1 MRFLI
6 TGGAGFIGS
15 HLTRHLISEG
25 HKVLVLDNFSTGSAC
40 NLNSDPGNALP
51 TVVDGSVC
59 DAELVDDC
67 TSQVDGVFHLAAAV
81 GTFTIARKTIE
92 SLRTNLHGTEAVVE
106 AACRHRV
113 PLLLASTSE
122 VYGLNPKAGLT
133 EDDDRVLGSPPHS
146 RWSYAEAKSVDE
158 TIVHAHVVEH
168 GLDAVIARLFNT
180 VGPGQS
186 GEYGMVIPRF
196 VRQALAG
203 EPLTVFGDGTQV
215 RCFCHVLDVVPALV
229 ALLLDRDAR
238 GEVFNV
244 GGSDPVRIEDLAR
257 RVLAITGASGGIV
270 HVPYDTFFEAGYRD
284 TPHRLPDCAKARAR
298 IGFRPTCDLDE
309 IISSVVA
316 DQRAHALTR
325 GG

>member
-15 HLTRHLISEG
+15 HLTRFLISEG
-25 HKVLVLDNFSTGSAC
+25 HKVLILDNFSTGSPK
-40 NLNSDPGNALP
+40 NVDSESGSPVP
-51 TVVDGSVC
+51 EIVDGSVC
-59 DAELVDDC
+59 DAELVDRC
-67 TSQVDGVFHLAAAV
+67 TREVDAVFHLAAAV

-113 PLLLASTSE
+113 PLLLSSTSE
-122 VYGLNPKAGLT
+122 VYGLNAKTGLT

-158 TIVHAHVVEH
+158 TIAHAHAVEH
-168 GLDAVIARLFNT
+168 DLDVVIARLFNT

-203 EPLTVFGDGTQV
+203 EPLTVFGDGSQV

-229 ALLLDRDAR
+229 ALLREPGTR
-238 GEVFNV
+238 GQVFNV
-244 GGSDPVRIEDLAR
+244 GGSEPVRIDQLAR
-257 RVLAITGASGGIV
+257 RVNAITGSPGGIV
-270 HVPYDTFFEAGYRD
+270 HVPYDAYFEPGYRD
-284 TPHRLPDCAKARAR
+284 TPHRVPDCAKARAR
-298 IGFRPTCDLDE
+298 IGFRPTRDLDE
-309 IISSVVA
+309 IIRSVAA
-316 DQRAHALTR
+316 DQRAHAVIR
-325 GG
+325 S

>member
-15 HLTRHLISEG
+15 HLTRFLISEG
-25 HKVLVLDNFSTGSAC
+25 HKVLVLDNFSTGSPK
-40 NLNSDPGNALP
+40 NVNSESSSPLP
-51 TVVDGSVC
+51 EVVDGSVC
-59 DAELVDDC
+59 DAELVERC
-67 TSQVDGVFHLAAAV
+67 TRRVDAVFHLAAAV
-81 GTFTIARKTIE
+81 GTFTIARRTIE

-113 PLLLASTSE
+113 PLLLSSTSE
-122 VYGLNPKAGLT
+122 VYGLNPKTGLT

-158 TIVHAHVVEH
+158 TIAHAHAVEH
-168 GLDAVIARLFNT
+168 GLDVVIARLFNT

-203 EPLTVFGDGTQV
+203 EPLTVFGDGSQV

-229 ALLLDRDAR
+229 ALLRER
-238 GEVFNV
+238 GTRGQVFNV
-244 GGSDPVRIEDLAR
+244 GGSEPVSIDQLAR
-257 RVLAITGASGGIV
+257 RVIEVTGSPGSIV
-270 HVPYDTFFEAGYRD
+270 QVPYDAYFEPGYRD
-284 TPHRLPDCAKARAR
+284 TPHRVPDCSKARAR
-298 IGFRPTCDLDE
+298 IGFRPTRDLDE
-309 IISSVVA
+309 IIRSVAA
-316 DQRAHALTR
+316 DQRAHAAIR
-325 GG
+325 S